1 MKLPF
6 NRPSNAFISSQK
18 YMKRVMQGTEKKK
31 ISIYLKKKKQK
42 QKQNKGQ
49 K

>member
-1 MKLPF
+1 MKPPF

-18 YMKRVMQGTEKKK
+18 YMKRVMLGTGKKK
-31 ISIYLKKKKQK
+31 ISIYLKKKQK